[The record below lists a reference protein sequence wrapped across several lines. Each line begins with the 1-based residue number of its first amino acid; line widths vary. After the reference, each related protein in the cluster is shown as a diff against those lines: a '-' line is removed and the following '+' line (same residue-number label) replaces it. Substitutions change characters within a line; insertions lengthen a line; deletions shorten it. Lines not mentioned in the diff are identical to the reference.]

1 MPIRRTRLP
10 SLQRKLSPS
19 DTRLTVQASATGR
32 PACCAEQ
39 PTGTSQNRKG
49 SRVAEQRRTASDLHL
64 VITGAGGLIG
74 SALLPRLAADGHRI
88 TRLTRGAAGPGEVS
102 WDPARG
108 VLDLQQLGRVDSV
121 VHLAGEAIGSR
132 WTSARKRRIQQSR
145 ALGTGLLSQALSRL
159 QPRPEVLI
167 SASAIGIYG
176 DRGNELLTEAS
187 APGNPEQDFLVR
199 VCLDWEAAAE
209 PARQAGIRVVH
220 PRFGLVLSPEGGA
233 LAKLLPPFRL
243 GLGGHQGHGY
253 QWMSW
258 IAMDDVI
265 GAIRHALS
273 DRQLSGPVN
282 VTAPG
287 AVVNRH
293 FTQILGRVLR
303 RPTLLR
309 VPAAVLQLGLGEMAQ
324 RTVLASA
331 RVQPSKLLQRG
342 YRFEY
347 PELEGALR
355 HVLETETSGSF
366 PR

>member
-1 MPIRRTRLP
+1 M
-10 SLQRKLSPS
+10 
-19 DTRLTVQASATGR
+19 
-32 PACCAEQ
+32 
-39 PTGTSQNRKG
+39 
-49 SRVAEQRRTASDLHL
+49 
-64 VITGAGGLIG
+64 ITGAGGLIG
-74 SALLPRLAADGHRI
+74 SALVPRLAADGHRI
-88 TRLTRGAAGPGEVS
+88 TRVTRGPARPGEIS

-108 VLDLQQLGRVDSV
+108 ILDLHQVGRVDGV
-121 VHLAGEAIGSR
+121 IHLAGENIGSR
-132 WTSARKRRIQQSR
+132 WTATRKRRIQQSR
-145 ALGTGLLSQALSRL
+145 MLGTGLLSEALSRL

-176 DRGNELLTEAS
+176 DRGNEVLTESS

-199 VCLDWEAAAE
+199 VCLEWEAAAE
-209 PARQAGIRVVH
+209 AARKAGIRVVH
-220 PRFGLVLSPEGGA
+220 PRFGVVLSPEGGA

-258 IAMDDVI
+258 IAIDDVV
-265 GAIRHALS
+265 GAVRHLLD

-303 RPTLLR
+303 RPTLFR
-309 VPAAVLQLGLGEMAQ
+309 VPAAALKLGLGEMAQ

-331 RVQPSKLLQRG
+331 RVQPSKLLQSG

-347 PELEGALR
+347 PDLEAALR
-355 HVLETETSGSF
+355 HVLGAEASGSF
-366 PR
+366 TR

>member
-1 MPIRRTRLP
+1 MPISRTRLP

-19 DTRLTVQASATGR
+19 DTRLTIQPSADGSR
-32 PACCAEQ
+32 ACCAEQ
-39 PTGTSQNRKG
+39 PAGSSQNRKG
-49 SRVAEQRRTASDLHL
+49 IRVAEERGMSSGLHL
-64 VITGAGGLIG
+64 IVTGAGGLIG
-74 SALLPRLAADGHRI
+74 SALLPRLAADGHRV
-88 TRLTRGAAGPGEVS
+88 TRVTRGPAGAGEIS

-108 VLDLQQLGRVDSV
+108 ILDLHQLGRVDGV
-121 VHLAGEAIGSR
+121 IHLAGENIGSR
-132 WTSARKRRIQQSR
+132 WTPARKRRIQQSR
-145 ALGTGLLSQALSRL
+145 VSGTGLLSQALSRL

-176 DRGNELLTEAS
+176 DRGNELLTESS

-209 PARQAGIRVVH
+209 PAREAGIRVVH
-220 PRFGLVLSPEGGA
+220 PRFGVVLSPDGGA
-233 LAKLLPPFRL
+233 LGKLLPPFRL
-243 GLGGHQGHGY
+243 GLGGQQGHGY

-258 IAMDDVI
+258 IAIDDVV
-265 GAIRHALS
+265 GALRHLLD

-293 FTQILGRVLR
+293 FMQILGRVIR

-309 VPAAVLQLGLGEMAQ
+309 VPAAALRLGLGEMAQ
-324 RTVLASA
+324 HTVLASA
-331 RVQPSKLLQRG
+331 RVQPSKLLQNA

-347 PELEGALR
+347 RDLEAALR
-355 HVLETETSGSF
+355 HVLGAERRGSF
-366 PR
+366 TR

>member
-1 MPIRRTRLP
+1 MPMSRTCLP

-19 DTRLTVQASATGR
+19 DTRLTVQSSATGCL
-32 PACCAEQ
+32 ACWAEQ
-39 PTGTSQNRKG
+39 PAGTSQNRRG
-49 SRVAEQRRTASDLHL
+49 TRVAEERGMPSGLHL
-64 VITGAGGLIG
+64 MITGAGGLIG
-74 SALLPRLAADGHRI
+74 SALLPRLAADGHRV
-88 TRLTRGAAGPGEVS
+88 TRVTRGPAGAGEIS

-108 VLDLQQLGRVDSV
+108 ILDLHQLGRVDGV
-121 VHLAGEAIGSR
+121 IHLAGENIGSR
-132 WTSARKRRIQQSR
+132 WTPARKRRIQQSR
-145 ALGTGLLSQALSRL
+145 VMGTSLLSQALSRL

-176 DRGNELLTEAS
+176 DRGNELLTESS

-209 PARQAGIRVVH
+209 PARDAGIRVVH
-220 PRFGLVLSPEGGA
+220 PRFGVVLSRKGGA

-258 IAMDDVI
+258 IAIEDVV
-265 GAIRHALS
+265 GALRHLLD

-293 FTQILGRVLR
+293 FMQILGRVIR
-303 RPTLLR
+303 RPTLVR
-309 VPAAVLQLGLGEMAQ
+309 VPAAALNLGLGEMAQ

-331 RVQPSKLLQRG
+331 RVHPAKLLQRG
-342 YRFEY
+342 YQFEY
-347 PELEGALR
+347 PDLEAALR
-355 HVLETETSGSF
+355 HVLEAEASSSF
-366 PR
+366 TR